1 MNSPDAAATD
11 DLGSAVQPR
20 VGTDRASLPV
30 STLPGRAAADVGP
43 GADLRVDPGRLLRAA
58 TTQTPASGATHGCAD
73 SGVEPGEQAIDRLA
87 AGLRRLPVVVISGA
101 GLSTESGI
109 PAYRDRHGRWQQPAP
124 IQHRDFLTAASVR
137 QRYWARSF
145 VGWPRIGLASPA
157 AGHRV
162 LRGMEQLGIVSTVIT
177 QNVDGLHQKAGSRR
191 VIELHGGIGRVLC
204 LACGQHFARAA
215 VQQWLLAANPGVASA
230 ATRAAA
236 DGDAEVT
243 DPFVS
248 AFRVPGCP
256 DCGGALKPDVV
267 FFGDSVPRDRL
278 AAATQAID
286 AAQALLVVGSS
297 LMVYSGFRLADY
309 AHRQGKPV
317 LAINRGVTRA
327 DHFLELKIDGECG
340 AVLELLALA
349 MQRPAQGAPPAPAGG
364 RW

>member
-1 MNSPDAAATD
+1 MDSPDAAATD
-11 DLGSAVQPR
+11 DQGSAVQPR
-20 VGTDRASLPV
+20 VGTDRAALPV

-43 GADLRVDPGRLLRAA
+43 GADPRVDPGRLLCAA
-58 TTQTPASGATHGCAD
+58 TTQTPASSATHGCAD

-177 QNVDGLHQKAGSRR
+177 QNVDGLHQKA
-191 VIELHGGIGRVLC
+191 H
-204 LACGQHFARAA
+204 
-215 VQQWLLAANPGVASA
+215 
-230 ATRAAA
+230 
-236 DGDAEVT
+236 
-243 DPFVS
+243 
-248 AFRVPGCP
+248 
-256 DCGGALKPDVV
+256 
-267 FFGDSVPRDRL
+267 
-278 AAATQAID
+278 
-286 AAQALLVVGSS
+286 
-297 LMVYSGFRLADY
+297 SGFRLADY

-340 AVLELLALA
+340 AVLEVLALA